1 MHEIITRNRHHGE
14 ADDFEQ
20 PNHPRFSRSSFIA
33 VGGTFLAGG
42 AITGGTLAAGAGLAG
57 AGLNLIGQNQQKKA
71 IQGATDANQRAI
83 DDANKREW
91 NNYLLQRGI
100 NTGGTA
106 MPGEIPTNA
115 PAVNT
120 KLPLWA
126 AFPTAQPGGNFGRGF
141 RGLMGPST
149 PSATTTQPSAQP
161 MGVAA

>member
-1 MHEIITRNRHHGE
+1 M
-14 ADDFEQ
+14 
-20 PNHPRFSRSSFIA
+20 SFIA
-33 VGGTFLAGG
+33 VGGTLLAGG

-57 AGLNLIGQNQQKKA
+57 AGLNLVGQNQQKKA
-71 IQGATDANQRAI
+71 IEGTNAANQRAI
-83 DDANKREW
+83 DQANQREW

-126 AFPTAQPGGNFGRGF
+126 AFPTASPGGSFGVGF
-141 RGLMGPST
+141 RGLTAPR
-149 PSATTTQPSAQP
+149 TTAVAPQPSA
-161 MGVAA
+161 V